1 MVFDGVIIVSIGQS
15 IYMLPE
21 LKIADSEGE

>member
-21 LKIADSEGE
+21 LKIDDSEAE